1 MSHGR
6 LDLLQVESG
15 GASVLLLGGGTGLLH
30 DQLAGGDGVL
40 AGLVG
45 AGGDLLADLEDEAAV
60 GLGDGPGAGGLLA
73 GAVGDLG
80 QAAVRDDLGA
90 AVLGL
95 RLHGA
100 GLEEAELVAGRRC
113 VCQYLP
119 GICVWACHHGI
130 GTGRVMVGNWLILT
144 RTERCGGC
152 TRRRSRRP

>member
-15 GASVLLLGGGTGLLH
+15 GASVLLLGGGAGLLH

-100 GLEEAELVAGRRC
+100 GLEEAELVAGRWVC
-113 VCQYLP
+113 VSTNP
-119 GICVWACHHGI
+119 GSGMGMPRLRACRACG
-130 GTGRVMVGNWLILT
+130 GGELILT